1 MKKKIMTMAA
11 ALMLAASASAQVFV
25 LEENDSQ
32 RDGSETPSFNID
44 NPDGFGQG
52 TDYYTPVGSGALLL
66 AGLAGAYLLGKKT
79 EK

>member
-25 LEENDSQ
+25 LEDNDNQ
-32 RDGSETPSFNID
+32 REDVDPGFNID

-52 TDYYTPVGSGALLL
+52 TDYYTPVGSGTLLL
-66 AGLAGAYLLGKKT
+66 VGLAGAYLVGKK
-79 EK
+79 KK